1 MSFRKKPRFLI
12 RKDGLD
18 WNQTDDGGPGEL
30 FSEETSSESSSEE
43 TQQREE
49 EDSNLGEGCEPFIR
63 MKPIPA
69 SNAPP
74 SSGPLKLST
83 TGSCERK
90 EKSCSRSRSSS
101 FPSPT
106 HEPSAESRALK
117 RCGSFPAG
125 NLSSSFEEFTPACSD
140 ESAGESYRF
149 QCSRP
154 GQYQCRETALVFHM
168 KDGGQVLYR
177 ILPWS
182 RSQLSPH
189 HKKPAGPLFDIRCVK
204 EGSMCQLHLPHCEI
218 RSTGGCRFLSVA
230 HVNDDGI
237 QFIRPQ
243 KITETH
249 VVINVTGFSCYGNV
263 IDEASP
269 SVPIRALVL
278 PFYKP
283 PQGPETKYRIAVL
296 LLPKNVCLKHVKN
309 TRKELFGD
317 ETYIETPPHCKLN
330 PQQDY
335 SLTTSPGGDS
345 VEVQPTDAEFDQEY
359 DDNYFPA
366 FHVTYEN
373 MLEHIRLFLKDN
385 TSHSVWDRQV
395 SLPSSGLQRSVR
407 SARLRLPTAERLLE
421 VRSSLVER
429 ISESNLLKLLDKLL
443 ERRVINYD
451 ELETAKEKPNRGERT
466 RCVVD
471 TVRFKGQK
479 ASSEMIEILNDLDPF
494 LCGDLALI

>member
-1 MSFRKKPRFLI
+1 MVLHTNIPSVPAPK
-12 RKDGLD
+12 
-18 WNQTDDGGPGEL
+18 
-30 FSEETSSESSSEE
+30 SAESSSEE

-49 EDSNLGEGCEPFIR
+49 EDPNL
-63 MKPIPA
+63 
-69 SNAPP
+69 
-74 SSGPLKLST
+74 L
-83 TGSCERK
+83 
-90 EKSCSRSRSSS
+90 
-101 FPSPT
+101 
-106 HEPSAESRALK
+106 
-117 RCGSFPAG
+117 PAG
-125 NLSSSFEEFTPACSD
+125 NLSSSFEEFTPACTD

-189 HKKPAGPLFDIRCVK
+189 HKKPAGPLFDLRCVK

-237 QFIRPQ
+237 EFIRPQ

-249 VVINVTGFSCYGNV
+249 VVIDVTGFSCYGNV
-263 IDEASP
+263 KDEASP

-283 PQGPETKYRIAVL
+283 PQDPDTEHIINVL
-296 LLPKNVCLKHVKN
+296 LLPHNVSVKDVVRS
-309 TRKELFGD
+309 RKTLDRD
-317 ETYIETPPHCKLN
+317 ETYVQTPAHCKLQ
-330 PQQDY
+330 PQQVY

-345 VEVQPTDAEFDQEY
+345 VEVQPTEAEFFEDSY
-359 DDNYFPA
+359 NNYLETFQLI
-366 FHVTYEN
+366 YE
-373 MLEHIRLFLKDN
+373 MKMKHIRLSLKDSSSN
-385 TSHSVWDRQV
+385 GVWERRVCV
-395 SLPSSGLQRSVR
+395 SSSEVKASPG
-407 SARLRLPTAERLLE
+407 SARLNLPPQEQLLE
-421 VRSSLVER
+421 VWSSLVER

-451 ELETAKEKPNRGERT
+451 ELETAKEKTNRGERT

-471 TVRFKGQK
+471 TVSKKGRD

>member
-1 MSFRKKPRFLI
+1 
-12 RKDGLD
+12 
-18 WNQTDDGGPGEL
+18 
-30 FSEETSSESSSEE
+30 
-43 TQQREE
+43 
-49 EDSNLGEGCEPFIR
+49 
-63 MKPIPA
+63 MKAIPA

-106 HEPSAESRALK
+106 HQPSAESRALK

-125 NLSSSFEEFTPACSD
+125 NLSSSFEEFTPACTD

-237 QFIRPQ
+237 EFIRPQ

-249 VVINVTGFSCYGNV
+249 VVINVTGFSCFCIV
-263 IDEASP
+263 KDEASP
-269 SVPIRALVL
+269 PVPIRAWVL

-283 PQGPETKYRIAVL
+283 PQDPDTEYRIAVL
-296 LLPKNVCLKHVKN
+296 LLPENVCLEHVQN
-309 TRKELFGD
+309 TRKKLFGD
-317 ETYIETPPHCKLN
+317 ETYIETPPHCNLQ
-330 PQQDY
+330 PQQVY

-345 VEVQPTDAEFDQEY
+345 VEVQPTDAEFHEKY
-359 DDNYFPA
+359 DGNYFPA
-366 FHVTYEN
+366 FYVTYEN
-373 MLEHIRLFLKDN
+373 MLKRIRLFLKAN
-385 TSHSVWDRQV
+385 TSHSVWERQV
-395 SLPSSGLQRSVR
+395 SLPSSGLQRSVG

-429 ISESNLLKLLDKLL
+429 ISESNLLRLLDKLL
-443 ERRVINYD
+443 EKHVITD
-451 ELETAKEKPNRGERT
+451 SEMESVEAKRT
-466 RCVVD
+466 KTDKNRCVID
-471 TVRFKGQK
+471 TVRRKGEN
-479 ASSEMIEILNDLDPF
+479 ASSEMIEILKDLDPF
-494 LCGDLALI
+494 LCGDLDLI

>member
-1 MSFRKKPRFLI
+1 
-12 RKDGLD
+12 
-18 WNQTDDGGPGEL
+18 
-30 FSEETSSESSSEE
+30 
-43 TQQREE
+43 
-49 EDSNLGEGCEPFIR
+49 

-74 SSGPLKLST
+74 SSGPLQLST

-125 NLSSSFEEFTPACSD
+125 NLSSSFEEFTPACTD

-230 HVNDDGI
+230 HVNDDVI
-237 QFIRPQ
+237 EFIRTQ

-249 VVINVTGFSCYGNV
+249 VVINRLKRRR
-263 IDEASP
+263 IW
-269 SVPIRALVL
+269 SVP
-278 PFYKP
+278 
-283 PQGPETKYRIAVL
+283 
-296 LLPKNVCLKHVKN
+296 
-309 TRKELFGD
+309 
-317 ETYIETPPHCKLN
+317 
-330 PQQDY
+330 
-335 SLTTSPGGDS
+335 
-345 VEVQPTDAEFDQEY
+345 
-359 DDNYFPA
+359 
-366 FHVTYEN
+366 
-373 MLEHIRLFLKDN
+373 
-385 TSHSVWDRQV
+385 
-395 SLPSSGLQRSVR
+395 LPSS
-407 SARLRLPTAERLLE
+407 LPA
-421 VRSSLVER
+421 
-429 ISESNLLKLLDKLL
+429 
-443 ERRVINYD
+443 
-451 ELETAKEKPNRGERT
+451 
-466 RCVVD
+466 
-471 TVRFKGQK
+471 F
-479 ASSEMIEILNDLDPF
+479 ILNG
-494 LCGDLALI
+494 C